1 VCGGDGTEPDRLAPL
16 GPASACRR
24 FRAMSGTMTTKAAS
38 TMDQQF
44 VGVIDVRRRL
54 VMLLHIGREP
64 GLELAHQRAEARHDG
79 DRLEQRP

>member
-1 VCGGDGTEPDRLAPL
+1 
-16 GPASACRR
+16 
-24 FRAMSGTMTTKAAS
+24 MTTKATS
-38 TMDQQF
+38 TMDQQWF